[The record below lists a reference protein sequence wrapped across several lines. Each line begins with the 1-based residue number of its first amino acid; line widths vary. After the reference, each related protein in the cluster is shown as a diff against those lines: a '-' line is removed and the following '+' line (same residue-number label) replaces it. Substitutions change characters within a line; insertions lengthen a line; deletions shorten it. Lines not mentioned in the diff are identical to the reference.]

1 MKRNT
6 IDRLIARVRRT
17 ITEHDMIEENEHI
30 VIGLSGG
37 PDSVCLFDI
46 LFALSGDMKL
56 TLYPVHVD
64 HSLRGADSDG
74 DRIFSEELCSS
85 RGLKCRTYKY
95 DVRGMSKAAGVSEEE
110 MGRKLRYDAFSDAA
124 REAERLSAGKA
135 VIAVAQNADDR
146 AETVLFRMM
155 RGTGTDGMT
164 GISHVRTDETGRKI
178 VRPLLDVYKEDILEY
193 CNERE
198 LSPRFDK
205 TNGEPAYSRNRIRLE
220 LIPYLEREYNRNI
233 KKALV
238 GLADS
243 AEEDRRCLEK
253 QARGLFDKALVE
265 NDEKAGR
272 LMLDRGLIAEAESA
286 VSRRVLRLALEE
298 TGLREDM
305 IRANY
310 EALGDILRHGG
321 PSANVDL
328 PHGYF
333 LRNVYDRIV
342 VGGPK
347 KNVRK
352 ARKLKI
358 TVMTREELGV
368 YENKGVSFDREKLSE
383 LLGCKTP
390 EEHIKLRRRVAGDRI
405 KTRGGTKK
413 LQNLFVDLKIPRE
426 ERDYIDVVAAGSTV
440 LFWSGGMSG
449 ASAAAPVTDDTKTVV
464 CIELLESV

>member
-1 MKRNT
+1 M
-6 IDRLIARVRRT
+6 
-17 ITEHDMIEENEHI
+17 
-30 VIGLSGG
+30 
-37 PDSVCLFDI
+37 
-46 LFALSGDMKL
+46 
-56 TLYPVHVD
+56 
-64 HSLRGADSDG
+64 
-74 DRIFSEELCSS
+74 
-85 RGLKCRTYKY
+85 
-95 DVRGMSKAAGVSEEE
+95 
-110 MGRKLRYDAFSDAA
+110 
-124 REAERLSAGKA
+124 
-135 VIAVAQNADDR
+135 
-146 AETVLFRMM
+146 LFR
-155 RGTGTDGMT
+155 
-164 GISHVRTDETGRKI
+164 S
-178 VRPLLDVYKEDILEY
+178 
-193 CNERE
+193 
-198 LSPRFDK
+198 
-205 TNGEPAYSRNRIRLE
+205 
-220 LIPYLEREYNRNI
+220 
-233 KKALV
+233 
-238 GLADS
+238 
-243 AEEDRRCLEK
+243 
-253 QARGLFDKALVE
+253 
-265 NDEKAGR
+265 
-272 LMLDRGLIAEAESA
+272 LIAEAESA

-449 ASAAAPVTDDTKTVV
+449 ASAAAQIGRAHV
-464 CIELLESV
+464 